1 MAANL
6 LFFCSTHH
14 ISKTDNK
21 LRYFYCSKARGEHVH
36 ERKIEPIKF
45 PGSLL
50 IGSFNQVYFSFSFDR
65 FHNIS
70 QEKMETLLYELVRER
85 NAKETYPFVAIHNSN
100 TTLRKEADAWH
111 TKCEELERQIVEQQ
125 ESLERFAAAAG
136 GGIFNN
142 SGNDASE
149 NKADKH
155 DEKIVELHYA
165 ESAALKNER
174 RMREE
179 LERLQSHVKSQDEE
193 LIDTSRDRNELKDLC
208 STQEKNISVLKKES
222 EQQSRALEHL
232 TTQLSDSDQRAN
244 LAEQQCIGLKNT
256 IRILQDEGNNFK
268 KQNHDLEKRMIE
280 EKSRLSSEV
289 NSLNDMVAEL
299 LQSLKKQD
307 EKRKSWFG
315 FTSSENTT
323 EAIPIEAKKKSEI
336 QSSEMSGQ
344 DSSRDN
350 IENTNEIP
358 VPESIVM
365 PSDPKQVIQAHRHE
379 AACVR

>member
-1 MAANL
+1 M
-6 LFFCSTHH
+6 
-14 ISKTDNK
+14 
-21 LRYFYCSKARGEHVH
+21 
-36 ERKIEPIKF
+36 
-45 PGSLL
+45 

-193 LIDTSRDRNELKDLC
+193 LRDTSRDRNELKDLC
-208 STQEKNISVLKKES
+208 STQEKNISALKKES
-222 EQQSRALEHL
+222 EQQSSALEHL
-232 TTQLSDSDQRAN
+232 TTQLSDSDQRAD
-244 LAEQQCIGLKNT
+244 LAEQQCTGLKNT
-256 IRILQDEGNNFK
+256 IRILQDEGNNLK
-268 KQNHDLEKRMIE
+268 KQNHELEKRMIE
-280 EKSRLSSEV
+280 EKNRLSSEV

-315 FTSSENTT
+315 FTSSDNTT
-323 EAIPIEAKKKSEI
+323 EAIPIEATKKSEI
-336 QSSEMSGQ
+336 QSSEMFGQ

-350 IENTNEIP
+350 IENTNEMP